1 MLVPA
6 VIVNIYNLHYTMTS
20 TATQLHTRCTVTHAL
35 GHLMKKVGH
44 LDGLR
49 LLSRDGTSWLA
60 QGFNYTRDMH
70 LESYW
75 ECHGEGAICFRD
87 QTSLRGN
94 NINKYAT
101 IMQSLALGYLRT
113 LGWREKRHTIYCS
126 FWVHYSYFWTKRW
139 VPSSCCCS

>member
-49 LLSRDGTSWLA
+49 LLSRDGTS
-60 QGFNYTRDMH
+60 
-70 LESYW
+70 
-75 ECHGEGAICFRD
+75 
-87 QTSLRGN
+87 
-94 NINKYAT
+94 
-101 IMQSLALGYLRT
+101 
-113 LGWREKRHTIYCS
+113 
-126 FWVHYSYFWTKRW
+126 
-139 VPSSCCCS
+139 